1 MGWVSDS
8 ARLGLGFF
16 LMFGSRILRGL
27 RGLREPAN
35 VPLNSLNVA
44 DQIQDVLCQAN

>member
-16 LMFGSRILRGL
+16 LMFGSRILRVFEAKKPDVVGL
-27 RGLREPAN
+27 FGRL
-35 VPLNSLNVA
+35 
-44 DQIQDVLCQAN
+44 